1 MPQSN
6 AETADRLNRRHAR
19 MMPVLAVFVLIQQ
32 AVFFTSG
39 NGQRTVDMVRNGA
52 WVVLVSVIV
61 LMLVTGGSWFR
72 SRELREL
79 LNDEVTRANRASALT
94 FGFGLA
100 MAAGIALYA
109 LEAFVPG
116 SATAREAVHIIV
128 SFGLI
133 AALLRFGLLERR
145 ALG

>member
-52 WVVLVSVIV
+52 WVVLVSVIA

-72 SRELREL
+72 QLP
-79 LNDEVTRANRASALT
+79 
-94 FGFGLA
+94 
-100 MAAGIALYA
+100 AG
-109 LEAFVPG
+109 VPG
-116 SATAREAVHIIV
+116 ALRIFANLLSAGKT
-128 SFGLI
+128 LK
-133 AALLRFGLLERR
+133 
-145 ALG
+145 